1 VRWWAS
7 AVADAVGGSL
17 SGPDVEVDGATI
29 DSRRVRGGELFV
41 PVRAERDGHDFI
53 AAALTAGARA
63 YLTARDPAGG
73 TAIAVDDPA
82 AALVELGRA
91 ARRRLPDRVVGIT
104 GSAGKTSTKDL
115 LASALDG
122 PFRPT
127 ASERSFNNELGVPL
141 TLVNASDDTDAAV
154 VELGARGVGHIRLL
168 CSVARPTVGVVTNV
182 GLAHTEMLGD
192 LAGVARAKSELV
204 EALPASGTAVLNAE
218 DERVAA
224 MRSVTAAGVLTFGL
238 ARGDVRAAD
247 LSLDGEL
254 RPTFRLCSPWGDA
267 DVRLEVR
274 GAHHAANAAAAAAAA
289 LAVGAPLDAVAAG
302 LARARLSPWRMEM
315 ARSAAGGVVLNDAY
329 NANPAS
335 TEAALRSLAA
345 IDATRRVAVLGP
357 MLELGEH
364 SDGAH
369 RRIAELAAALGIEL
383 ITVATPAYG
392 AEDVVDLEAAAA
404 AVGTVGPDAAVL
416 VKGSRAA
423 GLERLAAL
431 LLTSASPATPPPGP
445 AGPAS
450 PGGAPPPAEAVGW

>member
-1 VRWWAS
+1 MRWRAS
-7 AVADAVGGSL
+7 AVAAAVGGSL
-17 SGPDVEVDGATI
+17 AGPDVEVDGARI
-29 DSRRVRGGELFV
+29 DSRLVHGGELFV
-41 PVRAERDGHDFI
+41 PVRAARDGHDFI
-53 AAALTAGARA
+53 PAALAAGAAA
-63 YLTARDPAGG
+63 YLTARDPGAG
-73 TAIAVDDPA
+73 TAVVVADPA
-82 AALVELGRA
+82 TALVALGRA
-91 ARRRLPDRVVGIT
+91 ARRRLPDRVVGVT

-115 LASALDG
+115 LASALEG

-141 TLVNASDDTDAAV
+141 TLLNAPDDTDAAV

-192 LAGVARAKSELV
+192 LDGVARAKSELV

-224 MRSVTAAGVLTFGL
+224 MRSATEAGVLTFGIE
-238 ARGDVRAAD
+238 RGDVRAAE
-247 LSLDGEL
+247 LALDSEL
-254 RPTFRLCSPWGDA
+254 RPTFRLRSPWGDA
-267 DVRLEVR
+267 EVRLEVR

-289 LAVGAPLDAVAAG
+289 LAVGAPLEAVAAG
-302 LARARLSPWRMEM
+302 LGRAHLSPWRMEM

-329 NANPAS
+329 NANPSS

-345 IDATRRVAVLGP
+345 IDASHRVAVLGP

-364 SDGAH
+364 SVDAH
-369 RRIAELAAALGIEL
+369 RRIAELAEALGIEL
-383 ITVATPAYG
+383 LTVAAPAYG
-392 AEDVVDLEAAAA
+392 AKDMADLETAAA
-404 AVGTVGPDAAVL
+404 AVGTVGPGDAVL

-431 LLTSASPATPPPGP
+431 LVASASSATPPPGP
-445 AGPAS
+445 AGPR
-450 PGGAPPPAEAVGW
+450 PGAPPGGEAVGW

>member
-1 VRWWAS
+1 
-7 AVADAVGGSL
+7 VATAVGGSL
-17 SGPDVEVDGATI
+17 YGPDVEVDGATI

-41 PVRAERDGHDFI
+41 PVRAARDGHDFI
-53 AAALTAGARA
+53 PAALTAGAGA
-63 YLTARDPAGG
+63 YLTARTPDAG
-73 TAIAVDDPA
+73 TAVAVADPA

-91 ARRRLPDRVVGIT
+91 ARGRLPDRVVGVT

-115 LASALDG
+115 LAAALDG
-122 PFRPT
+122 PFRPA

-141 TLVNASDDTDAAV
+141 TLVNAPDDADAAV

-192 LAGVARAKSELV
+192 LDGVARAKSELV
-204 EALPASGTAVLNAE
+204 EALPPSGTAVLNAE
-218 DERVAA
+218 DERVLA
-224 MRSVTAAGVLTFGL
+224 MRPATAARVLTFGID
-238 ARGDVRAAD
+238 RGDVRAAD
-247 LSLDGEL
+247 LSLDAEL
-254 RPTFRLCSPWGDA
+254 RPTFRLRSPWGDA
-267 DVRLEVR
+267 EVRLEVR

-289 LAVGAPLDAVAAG
+289 LAVGAPLEAVAAG

-345 IDATRRVAVLGP
+345 IDAHRRIAVLGP

-364 SDGAH
+364 AAAAH
-369 RRIAELAAALGIEL
+369 RRITEMAVALGIDL
-383 ITVATPAYG
+383 ITVDAPDYG
-392 AEDVVDLEAAAA
+392 ADDVADLDAAAA
-404 AVGTVGPDAAVL
+404 AVGVVGVHDAVL

-423 GLERLAAL
+423 GLERLAAQL
-431 LLTSASPATPPPGP
+431 LATASPATPPPGP
-445 AGPAS
+445 AGPA
-450 PGGAPPPAEAVGW
+450 PDAPPPAEAVGW